1 MFVLQIMCLIVFGL
15 TMGRA
20 LAYWSWGDDD
30 LTRTF
35 LGAAALFMALAILAQ
50 HWKTP

>member
-1 MFVLQIMCLIVFGL
+1 MFALQIMCLIAFGL
-15 TMGRA
+15 TLGHA
-20 LAYWSWGDDD
+20 LACWRWGDDD
-30 LTRTF
+30 RTRTP